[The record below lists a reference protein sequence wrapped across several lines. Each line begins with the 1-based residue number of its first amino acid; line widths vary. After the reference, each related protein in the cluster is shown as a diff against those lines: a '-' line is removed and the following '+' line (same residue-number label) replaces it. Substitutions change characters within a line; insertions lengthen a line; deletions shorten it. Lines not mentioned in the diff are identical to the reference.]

1 MSTEFAPVVFIDIYK
16 SKVATVLLRPQPW
29 RWRAI
34 SEGNRKKLASG
45 EAYTNRED
53 CLSAIRLL
61 FADKTNVFLRR
72 REQDGWPKGTPL
84 GLDNLRWAA

>member
-1 MSTEFAPVVFIDIYK
+1 MSEFPPVVFIDIYK
-16 SKVATVLLRPQPW
+16 SKTATLLRRPQPW
-29 RWRAI
+29 RWRAL

-53 CLSAIRLL
+53 CLAAIRLL

-72 REQDGWPKGTPL
+72 QQDGWPDTAPL
-84 GLDNLRWAA
+84 GLDQLRRAA